1 MFILIF
7 VFLLGI
13 IFYPNEE
20 GDVMDIQADIIGPR
34 KYTFWFRSKLN
45 ISVKFIAQKYWPIYS
60 TEDTPFHGG
69 IFRCK
74 LVIDNEFPSKPP
86 KGFFLTKIFHP
97 NVNGQNGDI
106 CVNTLKRDWNP
117 QSWSLSHIF

>member
-1 MFILIF
+1 MPTFIL
-7 VFLLGI
+7 LLNNLRLNQIAGQQLTI
-13 IFYPNEE
+13 NFY
-20 GDVMDIQADIIGPR
+20 
-34 KYTFWFRSKLN
+34 
-45 ISVKFIAQKYWPIYS
+45 

-74 LVIDNEFPSKPP
+74 LVIDNDFPNKPP

-97 NVNGQNGDI
+97 NVDTKGDI

-117 QSWSLSHIF
+117 AKWSLSHIF